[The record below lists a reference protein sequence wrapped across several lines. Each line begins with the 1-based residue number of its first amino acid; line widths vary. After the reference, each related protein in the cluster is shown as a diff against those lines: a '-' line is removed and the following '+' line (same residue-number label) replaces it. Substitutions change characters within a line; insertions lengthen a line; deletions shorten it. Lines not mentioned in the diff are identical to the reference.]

1 MGFRARNA
9 CRSEGRFIVEMEERS
24 LIKRKIER
32 KRRIKELGV
41 EEENVRPKLILTI
54 TPHLRYNQGL
64 DLT

>member
-41 EEENVRPKLILTI
+41 EEENVRP
-54 TPHLRYNQGL
+54 N
-64 DLT
+64 